1 MEARIN
7 GASTNKSAITI
18 VTTTIAGLAFLC
30 VLTVCVI
37 SYMQR
42 EVPKD
47 LGLITTG
54 LVGGLLTMLT
64 KTSPTETPKAPNP
77 DAPAPVTVMNPAS
90 DPVPTT
96 EQKIDKPFG
105 L

>member
-1 MEARIN
+1 MTA
-7 GASTNKSAITI
+7 
-18 VTTTIAGLAFLC
+18 TIAGLAFLC

-64 KTSPTETPKAPNP
+64 KTSPTETAKAPTTA
-77 DAPAPVTVMNPAS
+77 DPAPVTVVNPAS

-96 EQKIDKPFG
+96 ETKIDTAIG